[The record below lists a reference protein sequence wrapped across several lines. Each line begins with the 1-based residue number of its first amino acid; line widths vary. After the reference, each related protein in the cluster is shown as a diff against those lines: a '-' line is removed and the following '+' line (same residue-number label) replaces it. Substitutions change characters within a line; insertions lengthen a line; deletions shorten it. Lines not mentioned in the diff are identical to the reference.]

1 MIIANLKLKM
11 IQVLITLL
19 RFKVTI
25 DAVYYFSKK
34 GIYYGY

>member
-1 MIIANLKLKM
+1 MIIASLKLKL

-25 DAVYYFSKK
+25 DAIYYFSKK
-34 GIYYGY
+34 GIHYGY